1 MCSRKS
7 STGKKNSAGEL
18 TDVAKVAK
26 AEKEKKDALA
36 NIDINNYAS
45 VVVIDDQPE
54 VTIDDPAF
62 LYENNDG
69 FQEVTSKK
77 TAKKQKVAI
86 EEQKKQDTT
95 APPAKQAKKEVVT
108 TGKVCLAGT
117 MKFAKFEH
125 DVSIIM

>member
-1 MCSRKS
+1 MQDFYLLSLCFRKS
-7 STGKKNSAGEL
+7 SSGKKNGNSDL
-18 TDVAKVAK
+18 SDVSK
-26 AEKEKKDALA
+26 APKTEKEKKDALA

-62 LYENNDG
+62 LFENNDG

-86 EEQKKQDTT
+86 EEQKKQDAA
-95 APPAKQAKKEVVT
+95 APPAKQAKKEPVT
-108 TGKVCLAGT
+108 TSSSQSKV
-117 MKFAKFEH
+117 H
-125 DVSIIM
+125 

>member
-1 MCSRKS
+1 MLLQFKFLSGRKNG
-7 STGKKNSAGEL
+7 TGKKNSAGEL
-18 TDVAKVAK
+18 TDAAKIAK
-26 AEKEKKDALA
+26 AEKERKDALA

-86 EEQKKQDTT
+86 EEQKKQDAA
-95 APPAKQAKKEVVT
+95 APPAKQAKKET
-108 TGKVCLAGT
+108 ATSGKVDCLT
-117 MKFAKFEH
+117 CNIT
-125 DVSIIM
+125 SI